1 MEPTTTEI
9 FVHHQCPH
17 CAGVIEQFNADP
29 SQFGDAVLL
38 DITDI
43 RNLKQFLGYRDS
55 LPGFKDIVEQGKIGV
70 PSKVVGGTTVEF
82 FDEV

>member
-1 MEPTTTEI
+1 MEPQTEI

-17 CAGVIEQFNADP
+17 CASVIEQFNANLA
-29 SQFGDAVLL
+29 QFGDAVLL

-43 RNLKQFLGYRDS
+43 RNLKKFLGYRDS
-55 LPGFKDIVEQGKIGV
+55 LPGYKQIAEQGKIGV
-70 PSKVVGGTTVEF
+70 PSKVLDGTNVEF